1 MTAAA
6 RAVQSVSLKYA
17 ARSGLV
23 REGEGARVRLAL
35 EGGRG
40 VVGLRG
46 RLRDAALVRDALLT
60 TWAVLESDLRYKG
73 RDRTAY
79 LAYLMKQGKRA
90 TAQIWEAQKAYLEK
104 AFAEDTR
111 QVGGLDP
118 VLTVDP
124 DGLSIEVFSRDE
136 SAYARLFLSNDCFAE
151 REAAPGTTF
160 VDLGAEFVDHLERL
174 RSHTPTE
181 FEAAVGAT
189 DPKGPP
195 GPSRDL
201 DVAHTWLRGFLQ
213 VQSAATLPSASCAL
227 AAVDLYNV
235 LYALRVR
242 KAKTS
247 PRALRFE
254 LVPGLAPRLVLEP
267 WERLLEAHGAPY
279 EGAEPRVV
287 RTFGRQRLLC
297 LAPLLPH
304 VRAARVRLLGP
315 GLPWFLTFDLG
326 PASLSV
332 ALTGWAE
339 SSWASAAS
347 FDLLMPRPGAAP
359 SERAYHLLAEKGP
372 LPLAAVAGALGAG
385 AGEARAALQR
395 ECLRGRVL
403 YDLAN
408 DAYRPRQ
415 LLAEPVDEAA
425 IRFGSEREARA
436 HRLLGDGGAGAGEV
450 RLTKLHDMGGEG
462 TEIHGE
468 VNDRE
473 AHRAYAPRFT
483 LDNEGRVGG
492 AACTCATFQRSGLRE
507 GPCEHLI
514 ALRLAYARKLS
525 ADEAAR
531 RTPEGRSLILAET
544 RTYVRRDAAGAETV
558 YRVSLDR
565 RALSVRWG
573 ARAGAERHQRL
584 WFDTD
589 REARD
594 AYFRRLDALA
604 AEGYVDADASAV

>member
-1 MTAAA
+1 MTAA
-6 RAVQSVSLKYA
+6 RAVQTVSLNYA
-17 ARSGLV
+17 SRSGLA
-23 REGEGARVRLAL
+23 RDDSGARVRLAL
-35 EGGRG
+35 DGGRG

-46 RLRDAALVRDALLT
+46 RLRDAALVRDALLA
-60 TWAVLESDLRYKG
+60 TWSVLESDLRYKG

-90 TAQIWEAQKAYLEK
+90 NAQIWEAQKAYLEK

-111 QVGGLDP
+111 QVGALDP

-136 SAYARLFLSNDCFAE
+136 SAYARLFLSNECFAE
-151 REAAPGTTF
+151 REAAPGTAF
-160 VDLGAEFVDHLERL
+160 VDLNADFVSGLERL
-174 RSHTPTE
+174 RSHTPAA
-181 FEAAVGAT
+181 FEAGVAPVGGT
-189 DPKGPP
+189 GP
-195 GPSRDL
+195 GSSREL
-201 DVAHTWLRGFLQ
+201 EVAQSWLRGFLQ
-213 VQSAATLPSASCAL
+213 VQSAATLPSALCKLSP
-227 AAVDLYNV
+227 VDVYNV

-254 LVPGLAPRLVLEP
+254 LVPGLPPRLVLEP
-267 WERLLEAHGAPY
+267 WERLLEGHGPAY
-279 EGAEPRVV
+279 EGNEPKVV

-304 VRAARVRLLGP
+304 LRSARVRLLGA
-315 GLPWFLTFDLG
+315 GLPWFLVFDLG
-326 PASLSV
+326 PATLSV

-347 FDLLMPRPGAAP
+347 FDLLMPRPGGAP
-359 SERAYHLLAEKGP
+359 ADRAFHLLNEKGP
-372 LPLAAVAGALGAG
+372 LPLTNIASALGLAP
-385 AGEARAALQR
+385 GEARAALQQ

-403 YDLAN
+403 YDLAG

-415 LLAEPVDEAA
+415 LLAAPVDEGS

-436 HRLLGDGGAGAGEV
+436 HRLLGDGSPGAGEV
-450 RLTKLHDMGGEG
+450 KLTKLHDLGAEG
-462 TEIHGE
+462 TEVHGE
-468 VNDRE
+468 VSDRE
-473 AHRAYAPRFT
+473 AHRTYAPRFT

-492 AACTCATFQRSGLRE
+492 AACTCATYQRSGLRE

-565 RALSVRWG
+565 RAVHVRWG
-573 ARAGAERHQRL
+573 ARAGDKERHQRL
-584 WFDTD
+584 WFDSD
-589 REARD
+589 REARE

-604 AEGYVDADASAV
+604 ADGYVDADASAV

>member
-1 MTAAA
+1 MTATA
-6 RAVQSVSLKYA
+6 RAVQTVSLNYA
-17 ARSGLV
+17 ARSALA
-23 REGEGARVRLAL
+23 RDEAGARVRLAL

-46 RLRDAALVRDALLT
+46 RLRDAALVRDALLA
-60 TWAVLESDLRYKG
+60 TWGVLESDLRYKG
-73 RDRTAY
+73 RDRSAY

-90 TAQIWEAQKAYLEK
+90 SAQIWEAQKAYLDK

-111 QVGGLDP
+111 QVGALDP

-151 REAAPGTTF
+151 REAAPGTAF
-160 VDLGAEFVDHLERL
+160 VDLNAEFVGGLERL
-174 RSHTPTE
+174 RSHTPAT
-181 FEAAVGAT
+181 FDAGVGPAGPGAAAGT
-189 DPKGPP
+189 
-195 GPSRDL
+195 SREL
-201 DVAHTWLRGFLQ
+201 EVAQSWLRGFLQ
-213 VQSAATLPSASCAL
+213 VQSAATLPSAACGL
-227 AAVDLYNV
+227 APIDVYNV

-242 KAKTS
+242 KAKAS

-254 LVPGLAPRLVLEP
+254 LVPGLPPRLVLEP
-267 WERLLEAHGAPY
+267 WERLLEGHGPAY
-279 EGAEPRVV
+279 QGGEPKVV

-304 VRAARVRLLGP
+304 LRGARLRLLGP
-315 GLPWFLTFDLG
+315 GLPWFLVFDLG
-326 PASLSV
+326 PATLSV

-339 SSWASAAS
+339 SSWASAAA
-347 FDLLMPRPGAAP
+347 FDLLMPRPGPAP
-359 SERAYHLLAEKGP
+359 SEQAFHLLNEKGP
-372 LPLAAVAGALGAG
+372 LPLAAVASALGLP
-385 AGEARAALQR
+385 AGEARAALQH

-403 YDLAN
+403 YDLAG

-415 LLAEPVDEAA
+415 LLAAAVDEGS

-436 HRLLGDGGAGAGEV
+436 HRLLGDGAPGAGEV

-462 TEIHGE
+462 IEIHGE
-468 VNDRE
+468 VADRE
-473 AHRAYAPRFT
+473 AHRTYAPRFT

-492 AACTCATFQRSGLRE
+492 AACTCATYQRSGLRE

-531 RTPEGRSLILAET
+531 RTPTGRNLILAET

-565 RALSVRWG
+565 RALHLRWG
-573 ARAGAERHQRL
+573 ARAGGERHQRL
-584 WFDTD
+584 WFDSD

>member
-1 MTAAA
+1 MTSAA
-6 RAVQSVSLKYA
+6 RSVQTVSLKYA
-17 ARSGLV
+17 SRSGLA
-23 REGEGARVRLAL
+23 RDESSARVRLAL

-46 RLRDAALVRDALLT
+46 RLKDAALVRDALLA

-73 RDRTAY
+73 RDRSAY

-90 TAQIWEAQKAYLEK
+90 SAQIWEAQKAYLEK

-111 QVGGLDP
+111 QVGALDP

-124 DGLSIEVFSRDE
+124 DGLSVEVFSRDE
-136 SAYARLFLSNDCFAE
+136 SAYARLFLSNDCFE
-151 REAAPGTTF
+151 GREAAPGTAF
-160 VDLGAEFVDHLERL
+160 VDLNADFVANLERL
-174 RSHTPTE
+174 RSHTS
-181 FEAAVGAT
+181 VGFDAGVGQ
-189 DPKGPP
+189 GPP
-195 GPSRDL
+195 GVEGSSREL
-201 DVAHTWLRGFLQ
+201 DVAHSWLRGFLQ
-213 VQSAATLPSASCAL
+213 VQSAATLPSASCQL
-227 AAVDLYNV
+227 AAVDLYNI

-254 LVPGLAPRLVLEP
+254 LVPGLPPRLVLEP
-267 WERLLEAHGAPY
+267 WERLLEAHGPAY
-279 EGAEPRVV
+279 EGAEPKVV

-304 VRAARVRLLGP
+304 LRGVRLRLLGP
-315 GLPWFLTFDLG
+315 GLPWFLVFDLG

-339 SSWASAAS
+339 SSWASAAA
-347 FDLLMPRPGAAP
+347 FDLLMPRPGGPP
-359 SERAYHLLAEKGP
+359 SERAFDLLNEKGP
-372 LPLAAVAGALGAG
+372 LPLPAVASALGLAP
-385 AGEARAALQR
+385 AEARAALQH

-415 LLAEPVDEAA
+415 LLAAPVDEAA

-436 HRLLGDGGAGAGEV
+436 HRLLGDGAPGAGEV
-450 RLTKLHDMGGEG
+450 RLTKLHDLGAEG
-462 TEIHGE
+462 TEIHGD
-468 VNDRE
+468 VTDRE
-473 AHRAYAPRFT
+473 AHRTYAPRFT

-492 AACTCATFQRSGLRE
+492 AACTCATYQRSGLRE

-531 RTPEGRSLILAET
+531 RTPEGRNLILAET

-565 RALSVRWG
+565 RAVHVRWG
-573 ARAGAERHQRL
+573 ARAGGERHQKL
-584 WFDTD
+584 WFDSD
-589 REARD
+589 REARE
-594 AYFRRLDALA
+594 AYFRRLDGLA

>member
-6 RAVQSVSLKYA
+6 RAVQTVSLNYA
-17 ARSGLV
+17 SRSGLV
-23 REGEGARVRLAL
+23 RETSGARVRLAL
-35 EGGRG
+35 DGGRG

-46 RLRDAALVRDALLT
+46 RLTDAALVRDALLA

-73 RDRTAY
+73 RDRSAY

-90 TAQIWEAQKAYLEK
+90 NAQIWEAQKAYLEK

-111 QVGGLDP
+111 QVGALDP

-136 SAYARLFLSNDCFAE
+136 SAYARLFLSNECFAE
-151 REAAPGTTF
+151 REAAPGTAF
-160 VDLGAEFVDHLERL
+160 VDLNPELVGNLERL
-174 RSHTPTE
+174 RSHTPAD
-181 FEAAVGAT
+181 FEAGVAPAGPAGA
-189 DPKGPP
+189 GS
-195 GPSRDL
+195 SRQL
-201 DVAHTWLRGFLQ
+201 DVAQSWLRGFLQ

-227 AAVDLYNV
+227 APVDIYNI

-254 LVPGLAPRLVLEP
+254 LVPGLPPRVVLEP
-267 WERLLEAHGAPY
+267 WERLLEAHGPAY
-279 EGAEPRVV
+279 QGSEPKVV

-297 LAPLLPH
+297 LSPLLPH
-304 VRAARVRLLGP
+304 LRGARLRLLGP
-315 GLPWFLTFDLG
+315 GLPWFLVFDLG
-326 PASLSV
+326 PATLSV

-347 FDLLMPRPGAAP
+347 FDLLMPRPSSVPA
-359 SERAYHLLAEKGP
+359 ERAFHLLNEKGP
-372 LPLAAVAGALGAG
+372 LPLAAVASALNLSAG
-385 AGEARAALQR
+385 DARTALQH
-395 ECLRGRVL
+395 ECLRGRAL

-415 LLAEPVDEAA
+415 LLAAPVDEGD

-436 HRLLGDGGAGAGEV
+436 HRLLGDGGPGAGEV
-450 RLTKLHDMGGEG
+450 RLTKLHDMGGDG
-462 TEIHGE
+462 IEIHGE
-468 VNDRE
+468 VTDRE
-473 AHRAYAPRFT
+473 AHRGYAPHFT

-492 AACTCATFQRSGLRE
+492 AACTCATYQRSGLRE

-544 RTYVRRDAAGAETV
+544 RTYVRRDAAGAESV
-558 YRVSLDR
+558 YRVSLDH
-565 RALSVRWG
+565 RAVHMRWG
-573 ARAGAERHQRL
+573 ARAGKERHQKL
-584 WFDTD
+584 WFDSD
-589 REARD
+589 REARE
-594 AYFRRLDALA
+594 AYFKRLDALA

>member
-1 MTAAA
+1 MTAA
-6 RAVQSVSLKYA
+6 RAVQTVSLNYA
-17 ARSGLV
+17 SRSGLA
-23 REGEGARVRLAL
+23 RDESGARVRLAL
-35 EGGRG
+35 DRGRG

-46 RLRDAALVRDALLT
+46 RLRDAALVRDALLA

-111 QVGGLDP
+111 QVGALDP

-136 SAYARLFLSNDCFAE
+136 SAYARLFLSNECFDE
-151 REAAPGTTF
+151 REAAPGTAF
-160 VDLGAEFVDHLERL
+160 VDLNAEFVGGLERL
-174 RSHTPTE
+174 RSHTPAL
-181 FEAAVGAT
+181 FEAGVAPA
-189 DPKGPP
+189 GPP
-195 GPSRDL
+195 GPGSSREL
-201 DVAHTWLRGFLQ
+201 EVAQGWLRGFLQ
-213 VQSAATLPSASCAL
+213 VQSAATLPSASCRL
-227 AAVDLYNV
+227 APVDVYNV

-254 LVPGLAPRLVLEP
+254 LVPGLPPRLVLEP
-267 WERLLEAHGAPY
+267 WERLLEAHGPAY
-279 EGAEPRVV
+279 EGGEPKVV

-304 VRAARVRLLGP
+304 LRSARVRLLGA
-315 GLPWFLTFDLG
+315 GLPWFLVFDLG
-326 PASLSV
+326 PATLSV

-347 FDLLMPRPGAAP
+347 FDLLMPRPVGAPA
-359 SERAYHLLAEKGP
+359 ERAFHLLNEKGP
-372 LPLAAVAGALGAG
+372 LPLPAVAAALGLP
-385 AGEARAALQR
+385 AGEARAALQH

-415 LLAEPVDEAA
+415 LLPSPVDEGA

-462 TEIHGE
+462 TEVHGE
-468 VNDRE
+468 VADRE
-473 AHRAYAPRFT
+473 AHRTYAPRFT

-492 AACTCATFQRSGLRE
+492 AACTCATYQRSGLRE

-565 RALSVRWG
+565 RAVHVRWG
-573 ARAGAERHQRL
+573 ARAGNERHQRL
-584 WFDTD
+584 WFDSD
-589 REARD
+589 REARE